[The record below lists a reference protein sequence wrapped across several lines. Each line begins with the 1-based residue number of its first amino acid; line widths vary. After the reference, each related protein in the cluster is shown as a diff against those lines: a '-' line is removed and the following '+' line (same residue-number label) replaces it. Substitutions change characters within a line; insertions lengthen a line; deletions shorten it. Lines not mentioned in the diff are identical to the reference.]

1 LQKKR
6 VTKAMNNYHTP
17 VLLKEVTD
25 LLRVNI
31 GKSYID
37 ATIGGGGH
45 TEVILSLGG
54 KVLGIDVDQDALDF
68 VKKNLKSRI
77 QSSDLVLAKGN
88 FSNLEEIAHL
98 NKFDL
103 VSGILF
109 DLGVSSHQVDTA
121 NRGFSFLKEGPLDMR
136 MDKNSSVTAETLVN
150 LLGKGELYDLFN
162 KFGQE
167 HRAWAVSNSII
178 RARRVKAIQ
187 TTEALADVIAQAYGI
202 RGEVSDFTKNK
213 INQKVFQAL
222 RMAVNNEL
230 ENIQIALPQ
239 ALKLLDKKG
248 RIAVISFHSLE
259 DGIVKKTFKD
269 FKDKNLGKIIIEKP
283 IEATEGEIKQNPRAR
298 SAKLRVFEK
307 N

>member
-1 LQKKR
+1 
-6 VTKAMNNYHTP
+6 MNNYHTP
-17 VLLKEVTD
+17 VLLKEVIE
-25 LLRVNI
+25 LLQVQS
-31 GKSYID
+31 GKKYID
-37 ATIGGGGH
+37 ATIGGAGH

-54 KVLGIDVDQDALDF
+54 KVLGIDEDQDALDYIRANG
-68 VKKNLKSRI
+68 KWQMANGKLT
-77 QSSDLVLAKGN
+77 LVKGN

-98 NKFDL
+98 NNFNL
-103 VSGILF
+103 VSGVLF
-109 DLGVSSHQVDTA
+109 DLGVSSYQVDTA
-121 NRGFSFLKEGPLDMR
+121 ERGFSFLKEGPLDMR
-136 MDKNSSVTAETLVN
+136 MDKNSGVTAETLVN

-162 KFGQE
+162 KLGQE

-178 RARRVKAIQ
+178 RARRVRAIQ
-187 TTEALADVIAQAYGI
+187 TTQDLTDVVAKAYGI
-202 RGEVSDFTKNK
+202 TGEVSDFTKNK

-239 ALKLLDKKG
+239 ALELLDKKG

-259 DGIVKKTFKD
+259 DRIVKKTFRD
-269 FKDKNLGKIIIEKP
+269 FKDKNLGKIITEKP
-283 IEATEGEIKQNPRAR
+283 IEATEDEIRQNSRAR